1 MQGFQAR
8 ARSAPGGAVGRRAAY
23 GNGDP
28 VPMIGIGAGGHAR
41 CVIDAM
47 RSLAGRYRLVGLFDD
62 DPRLCGQSVEGIP
75 VLGAFAADR
84 SGADALGAG
93 AAFVGVGGVG
103 LTSARR
109 QVFLQLDA
117 AGFELPAIVHRSAH
131 VSPRAHLADAVQVLA
146 GAIVNTGARLGERH
160 REQRCHRRARRVCGC
175 PRTRRIR
182 GDPRW
187 RCRGGERC
195 PRRVRGHH
203 PGGTPRRQG
212 RRRRVRRGRQ
222 SRRSPRSDGGRGAR
236 SRHPFG
242 EPIQASA
249 RSFPGGVVARG
260 LASCVRPRRAGGR
273 LAEVRVVDGPAHAV
287 S

>member
-117 AGFELPAIVHRSAH
+117 AGFDLPAIVHRSAH

-146 GAIVNTGARLGERH
+146 GAIVNTGARLGEN
-160 REQRCHRRARRVCGC
+160 AIVNSGA
-175 PRTRRIR
+175 I
-182 GDPRW
+182 
-187 RCRGGERC
+187 
-195 PRRVRGHH
+195 VGHD
-203 PGGTPRRQG
+203 
-212 RRRRVRRGRQ
+212 V
-222 SRRSPRSDGGRGAR
+222 SVGA
-236 SRHPFG
+236 HAHV
-242 EPIQASA
+242 ASGA
-249 RSFPGGVVARG
+249 ILGGGVVVESGAHVGSGATILEGRHVGKGAVVGSGAVVNRDVPPGVTVVGVPARVIPSENRSG
-260 LASCVRPRRAGGR
+260 RPPVRSLAAS
-273 LAEVRVVDGPAHAV
+273 
-287 S
+287 